1 VLNDK
6 GEQETP
12 FDNLARQ
19 VSYSSWCLF
28 IIRYYNSINEL
39 FPRNQVKT
47 WKKDIV
53 EIFMVK
59 SDRNI
64 KNKYDEYRLVKNNTD
79 RTETQATNRER
90 LKKFL

>member
-1 VLNDK
+1 MSEI
-6 GEQETP
+6 GEPETP

-19 VSYSSWCLF
+19 VSYSSWCIF
-28 IIRYYNSINEL
+28 IVRYYNSINEL
-39 FPRNQVKT
+39 FPQFQVKK
-47 WKKDIV
+47 WKKDIID
-53 EIFMVK
+53 IFMVK

-64 KNKYDEYRLVKNNTD
+64 KNKYDEYRLVKNNTE